1 MLMDFDEFLK
11 DYEVDNKIVSEKK
24 DVLNML
30 ERVSS
35 GMYKAAKAGSEKA
48 RSDLLNA
55 FTSKLRQFKR
65 DKPQIRFEIDPQAS
79 SFLTYLSLGL
89 RISALRVSLLVF
101 AKEVSNDA
109 DESNVNAEH
118 AQKLTELAATQAF
131 GVVPTPGERIP
142 ISIPSKF
149 TGKDSSVNVRL
160 WMKQLLRY
168 FKLKSAKPSDY
179 GKLAVSFLE
188 GIALQIWEVELN
200 DLELQSKPVTWETFQ
215 EVLVTFFGSQTPAR
229 DMRIKYNKCVQVSSV
244 AEYVKSLKS
253 IVQLLMRQPSDGDVI
268 DHFVMDLSLRR
279 KHG

>member
-1 MLMDFDEFLK
+1 MSEAADQVDVNMVDDSMLIDFEDFLK
-11 DYEVDNKIVSEKK
+11 DYEVDDKVVIEKK

-30 ERVSS
+30 ERVSL
-35 GMYKAAKAGSEKA
+35 GMYKAAKAGSDKA
-48 RSDLLNA
+48 CSDLLDA
-55 FTSKLRQFKR
+55 FTSKLRQLKR
-65 DKPQIRFEIDPQAS
+65 DKPHIRFEIDPQAS
-79 SFLTYLSLGL
+79 SFLTYLSLG
-89 RISALRVSLLVF
+89 IF
-101 AKEVSNDA
+101 AEEVSKDA

-118 AQKLTELAATQAF
+118 AQKSTELAATPAF

-142 ISIPSKF
+142 NSIPSKF
-149 TGKDSSVNVRL
+149 TGKNSSVDVRL

-179 GKLAVSFLE
+179 GKLAGSFLE

-253 IVQLLMRQPSDGDVI
+253 TVQLLMNIVYAT
-268 DHFVMDLSLRR
+268 L
-279 KHG
+279 